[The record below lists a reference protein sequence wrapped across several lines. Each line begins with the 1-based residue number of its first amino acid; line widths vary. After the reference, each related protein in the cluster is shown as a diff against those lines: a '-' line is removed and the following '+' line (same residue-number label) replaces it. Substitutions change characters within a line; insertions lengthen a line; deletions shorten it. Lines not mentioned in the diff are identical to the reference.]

1 MRRFVVIGREILLA
15 RHENEFYSLGERCTH
30 RGGPLSEGTLER
42 GVITC
47 PWHFGQFDVKT
58 GKVVGPPP
66 FEPLEKFE
74 VKVENGAIYISTR

>member
-1 MRRFVVIGREILLA
+1 MRRFEVNGREILVA
-15 RHENEFYSLGERCTH
+15 RHDNQFYILSERCTH
-30 RGGPLSEGTLER
+30 RGGPLSEGTLEQ

-66 FEPLEKFE
+66 FEPLERLE
-74 VKVENGAIYISTR
+74 VKVEDGAVYVSTP